1 MNLPEPGPGI
11 VDPAARF
18 LDYLDYYRAEVSRK
32 VSDLD
37 DRRLHESLLPSG
49 WTPIQLVAHLVH
61 MERRW
66 FVWGFLAEPVDE
78 PWGDHVDGIASG
90 AWATDRTLDDLLA
103 ALAECG
109 RRTTEIV
116 TSHDLL
122 DAAATGGRFAEG
134 EPAPTLASILFHVM
148 QEYARHMGHL
158 DVVRELIDGTTGEG

>member
-18 LDYLDYYRAEVSRK
+18 LDYLDYFRAEVSRK

-66 FVWGFLAEPVDE
+66 FVWGFLAEPVDD
-78 PWGDHVDGIASG
+78 PWGDHRDGAASG
-90 AWATDRTLDDLLA
+90 AWATDGTLDDLLA
-103 ALAECG
+103 AMDDGG

-116 TSHDLL
+116 TSHDLMEH
-122 DAAATGGRFAEG
+122 AATGGRFPDG
-134 EPAPTLASILFHVM
+134 EPAPTLLSILFHVV

>member
-18 LDYLDYYRAEVSRK
+18 LDYLDYFRAEVSRK

-66 FVWGFLAEPVDE
+66 FAWGFLAEQVDE
-78 PWGDHVDGIASG
+78 PWGDHVDGLATG
-90 AWATDRTLDDLLA
+90 AWATDRSLEDLLA
-103 ALAECG
+103 ALADGG

-116 TSHDLL
+116 RAHDLL
-122 DAAATGGRFAEG
+122 DEAALGGRFPGG
-134 EPAPTLASILFHVM
+134 EPAPTLLSILFHVM